1 MYQRSKI
8 QEESLYY
15 EHRKMTGELPIIGVN
30 TFLAEDPDAAGTP
43 AEVELI
49 RSTESEKQ
57 QQIRNQQA
65 WKKYH
70 EQAASEAL
78 AKLEHCAAHGGNIF
92 VELMETAGREFRT
105 NESLALSCRW
115 QLSAEHVGA

>member
-49 RSTESEKQ
+49 RSTEAEKQ
-57 QQIRNQQA
+57 QQIQNQRA
-65 WKKYH
+65 WTDYH
-70 EQAASEAL
+70 RDAAAEALERLERCASE
-78 AKLEHCAAHGGNIF
+78 GQNIF
-92 VELMETAGREFRT
+92 FELMETARVASLGQMSRSLYRVGGRYRR
-105 NESLALSCRW
+105 SM
-115 QLSAEHVGA
+115 